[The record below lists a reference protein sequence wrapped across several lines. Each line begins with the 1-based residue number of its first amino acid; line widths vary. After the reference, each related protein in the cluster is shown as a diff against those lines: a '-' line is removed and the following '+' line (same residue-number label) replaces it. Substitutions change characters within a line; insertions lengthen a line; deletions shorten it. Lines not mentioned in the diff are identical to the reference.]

1 MPAPGAMRS
10 KAQMKLSSI
19 APDNLSGAWI
29 RFLRIP
35 SRQVRG
41 ITARRRRWRWP
52 VNHLLRRQP
61 ALIPPLP
68 QPRPPVLDR
77 VLAVHPS
84 VRLPVVKHR
93 GTNAGRQ
100 SDLHRVGFQLRLGSK
115 AGMGLRAAGR
125 LQAFE
130 ADARVRLVQPV
141 QQPRTAEALLF
152 QLAPGGQ
159 FSQLRRDVEGLI
171 RRVRSEVREP
181 HRVIHRQSTSF
192 GLLGR

>member
-100 SDLHRVGFQLRLGSK
+100 SDLHRVGFQLRSLPLEDSRPLRLMRGSALFSQFSSLARLRRFCFSSHQAVSFPSS
-115 AGMGLRAAGR
+115 AGMSRA
-125 LQAFE
+125 
-130 ADARVRLVQPV
+130 
-141 QQPRTAEALLF
+141 
-152 QLAPGGQ
+152 
-159 FSQLRRDVEGLI
+159 
-171 RRVRSEVREP
+171 
-181 HRVIHRQSTSF
+181 
-192 GLLGR
+192 